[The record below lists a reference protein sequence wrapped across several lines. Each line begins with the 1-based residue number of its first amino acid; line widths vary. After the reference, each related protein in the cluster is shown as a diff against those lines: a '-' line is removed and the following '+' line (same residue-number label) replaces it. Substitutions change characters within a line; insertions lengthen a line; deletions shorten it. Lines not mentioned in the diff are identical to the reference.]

1 MGIKITGLDE
11 LQRQLKE
18 LQHRAESLSGTHDVP
33 ISQLLTSEF
42 MLLNTDFESV
52 ELMFRASGYKIESQ
66 EDLAAI
72 PDEPWESFVRS
83 RTRFG
88 TWQEMLAAAAKE
100 YFERRLSGEA

>member
-11 LQRQLKE
+11 LQRKLRE
-18 LQHRAESLSGTHDVP
+18 LQHRAEGLSGAHEVP

-52 ELMFRASGYKIESQ
+52 ESMIAASGYKIENQ

-72 PDEPWESFVRS
+72 GDEPWDAFVRS
-83 RTRFG
+83 RTRFDS
-88 TWQEMLAAAAKE
+88 WKEMLTAAATAHVS
-100 YFERRLSGEA
+100 RRLME

>member
-18 LQHRAESLSGTHDVP
+18 LQHRAESLAGTHDVP
-33 ISQLLTSEF
+33 ITQLLTSEF

-52 ELMFRASGYKIESQ
+52 ESMFRASGYKIESQ
-66 EDLAAI
+66 EDLGAI
-72 PDEPWESFVRS
+72 PDEPWDAFIGS

-88 TWQEMLAAAAKE
+88 SWQQMLAAATKE
-100 YFERRLSGEA
+100 YLERRLSGEA